1 MDKTQS
7 EEKNRRPLAVRDL
20 NFTKRIAVWLSQ
32 KQITP
37 NQISLMSIA
46 FALLGCAILAVY
58 HYYPAPLWLILAAL
72 SIQARLLCNLFD
84 GMVAVEG
91 GKKTPAGELFNDVP
105 DRIADPLLILGAGFV
120 TTSALGMTLAWLCA
134 LLAVLTAY
142 IRVLGVS
149 IGGEADFQG
158 PMAKQHRMA
167 LLTLSLLFIAALS
180 LFDEL
185 PTFFAYTM
193 DLTLIVMLIGW
204 YSRFGDA
211 YSTFINSMRR
221 VHPRPIIKVTSH
233 AQHSSTLTAL
243 DVGDFDHF
251 SGRYTLLF
259 VAVSPLS

>member
-1 MDKTQS
+1 
-7 EEKNRRPLAVRDL
+7 
-20 NFTKRIAVWLSQ
+20 
-32 KQITP
+32 
-37 NQISLMSIA
+37 MSIA

-193 DLTLIVMLIGW
+193 DLTLIVMLIGLVLTVW
-204 YSRFGDA
+204 
-211 YSTFINSMRR
+211 RR
-221 VHPRPIIKVTSH
+221 LQHIYQFH
-233 AQHSSTLTAL
+233 AARASSSYYQ
-243 DVGDFDHF
+243 GN
-251 SGRYTLLF
+251 
-259 VAVSPLS
+259 

>member
-1 MDKTQS
+1 
-7 EEKNRRPLAVRDL
+7 
-20 NFTKRIAVWLSQ
+20 
-32 KQITP
+32 
-37 NQISLMSIA
+37 
-46 FALLGCAILAVY
+46 
-58 HYYPAPLWLILAAL
+58 
-72 SIQARLLCNLFD
+72 
-84 GMVAVEG
+84 MVAVEG

-185 PTFFAYTM
+185 QPFR
-193 DLTLIVMLIGW
+193 IHHG
-204 YSRFGDA
+204 
-211 YSTFINSMRR
+211 
-221 VHPRPIIKVTSH
+221 SH
-233 AQHSSTLTAL
+233 LNRHADWAGTHGLATLTA
-243 DVGDFDHF
+243 H
-251 SGRYTLLF
+251 
-259 VAVSPLS
+259 LSIPCGACILVRSSR